1 MTLRGSP
8 EDSSGPLLTSEFL
21 DGVAHEL
28 RGPAGVTLGALDEIE
43 LLLGPEA
50 ERIKPLLL
58 IARRGTRRMLRT
70 ADRLQL
76 TGRLEAKRLDWE
88 PESVELGPLIERAAR
103 EAEELEGRRAVHVS
117 MLLPDRP
124 IRVRVD
130 PSWLRAVVLELV
142 GHAIRRA
149 SSSVSIAAQAKAG
162 AVEITISDDGADRPK
177 RVTQGGAPRSAH
189 GPGLS
194 LSLARNIAAVHG
206 GSLRVE
212 QRQARDPNQQGAS
225 LHLVFPLASA
235 GSA

>member
-1 MTLRGSP
+1 MTPRESQD
-8 EDSSGPLLTSEFL
+8 DSSRPLVSSEFL
-21 DGVAHEL
+21 EGVAHEL

-43 LLLGPEA
+43 LLLGAEA

-58 IARRGTRRMLRT
+58 IARRGARRMLRT

-76 TGRLEAKRLDWE
+76 TGKLEARRLDWE
-88 PESVELGPLIERAAR
+88 PESVELGQLVERATR
-103 EAEELEGRRAVHVS
+103 DAEELEARRGIRVSAV
-117 MLLPDRP
+117 LPDRG
-124 IRVRVD
+124 IKVNVD
-130 PSWLRAVVLELV
+130 PSWLRTVILELV

-149 SSSVSIAAQAKAG
+149 KSSVSIDAKASAA
-162 AVEITISDDGADRPK
+162 AVEITICDDGADRPK
-177 RVTQGGAPRSAH
+177 PVTHGGAPRAPH

-212 QRQARDPNQQGAS
+212 QRQASDPKEQGAS
-225 LHLVFPLASA
+225 LHLVFPLAGA